1 MVQLNSYW
9 EREIQQKADNFSH
22 HYLRVVELQGYCHT
36 SSDFELVMYLI
47 ENAVELKKLVIP
59 PDPIRDMYYY
69 DRLAKAKSTEVK
81 TEEKAIRKLARRQLR
96 EKVPSTIE
104 LVCHL

>member
-1 MVQLNSYW
+1 MVQLNSYC

-22 HYLRVVELQGYCHT
+22 HCLRVVELQGYCHT

-81 TEEKAIRKLARRQLR
+81 TEEKARKLARRQRR